1 MTMPLDPRA
10 TACAALAVA
19 ALVASSASAEQSVAE
34 FYKGKTITL
43 LLGTGPGGSFDVYA
57 RMFVEHLGRHIPG
70 NPRIVIEHMPG
81 AGGTIAGNHLYGQGP
96 QDGTKVLQSHAL
108 PLTEMLQPKGVRF
121 KTAEFQWLGTF
132 DSIAHTMSFWHTTPV
147 KKIADMNNQALIVGS
162 FSKSNLTYQ
171 WPAMLKDVLRLNFKL
186 ITGYPSGNHNNLA
199 MERGEIHGWAP
210 TWENLIGTRPHWIRE
225 KKVTILVQFT
235 LERKR
240 QLPDVPTLLELA
252 PDDKKDVVEFLA
264 AGTPFARAMAV
275 GPGVPK
281 DRVAAL
287 RRAFDATMQD
297 PAVLA
302 EAKKRNIGLDPRDAA
317 YAHALV
323 KKVVGASPAL
333 IARVKKAAGQDE

>member
-1 MTMPLDPRA
+1 MTMPLVPRVCAFASLVTAILVAGPA
-10 TACAALAVA
+10 TAQ
-19 ALVASSASAEQSVAE
+19 QSVAD
-34 FYKGKTITL
+34 FYQGKAVTIL
-43 LLGTGPGGSFDVYA
+43 MGTGPGGSFDVYA
-57 RMFVEHLGRHIPG
+57 RIFADHLGRHIPG

-81 AGGTIAGNHLYGQGP
+81 AGGTIAGNHLYGPGP
-96 QDGTKVLQSHAL
+96 QDGTKILQSHAL

-132 DSIAHTMSFWHTTPV
+132 DSIAHTMAFWHTTPV
-147 KKIADMNNQALIVGS
+147 KKIADMNDPALIVGS

-171 WPAMLKDVLRLNFKL
+171 WPAMLKDVLGMNYKL

-210 TWENLIGTRPHWIRE
+210 TWENLIGTRPHWITE

-235 LERKR
+235 LERKQ

-287 RRAFDATMQD
+287 RKAFDATMRD

-302 EAKKRNIGLDPRDAA
+302 EAQKRNIGLDPRDAA

-323 KKVVGASPAL
+323 NKVVNASPEL
-333 IARVKKAAGQDE
+333 IARVKKSSGQDE

>member
-1 MTMPLDPRA
+1 MTMPLVPRVCAFASLVTAILVAGPA
-10 TACAALAVA
+10 TAQ
-19 ALVASSASAEQSVAE
+19 QSVAD
-34 FYKGKTITL
+34 FYQGKAVTIL
-43 LLGTGPGGSFDVYA
+43 MGTGPGGSFDVYA
-57 RMFVEHLGRHIPG
+57 RIFADHLGRHIPG

-81 AGGTIAGNHLYGQGP
+81 AGGTIAGNHLYGPGP
-96 QDGTKVLQSHAL
+96 QDGTKILQSHAL
-108 PLTEMLQPKGVRF
+108 PLTEMLKGVRF

-132 DSIAHTMSFWHTTPV
+132 DSIAHTMAFWHTTPV
-147 KKIADMNNQALIVGS
+147 KKIADMNDPALIVGS

-171 WPAMLKDVLRLNFKL
+171 WPAMLKDVLGMNYKL

-210 TWENLIGTRPHWIRE
+210 TWENLIGTRPHWITE

-235 LERKR
+235 LERKQ

-252 PDDKKDVVEFLA
+252 PNDKKDVVEFLA

-287 RRAFDATMQD
+287 RKAFDATMRD

-302 EAKKRNIGLDPRDAA
+302 EAQKRNIGLDPRDAA

-323 KKVVGASPAL
+323 NKVVNASPEL
-333 IARVKKAAGQDE
+333 IARVKKSSGQDE